1 MSGAGAKRR
10 LTTILAAD
18 VVGYTRLMATD
29 EEGTLASLQS
39 VRRELI
45 EPKTGEYHGRIV
57 KLMGD
62 GILMEFASV
71 VDAVKFGADIQHAIF
86 HRNTGVPEDRRIIFR
101 IGINIGDI
109 IVDGDD
115 IYGDGVNVAAR
126 LETLSEAGGIYIS
139 QSVHTQVKGKV
150 DLEFEDLGE
159 RSIKNIPE
167 PVSVYRVLL
176 GGGMTDSAVHG
187 EGEAPEAVMPEKAPI
202 AVLPFANL
210 SGDPEQ
216 EYFAD
221 GITEDIITALAH
233 WRSFPV
239 IARNSVFTYKNK
251 PVDIKQAGRELGA
264 RYLLEGSVRKSG
276 RRVRITAQLID
287 GVSGHHIWAER
298 YDRELTDIFELQDEI
313 TRRIAAIVAP
323 EVARA
328 EFKRSTGKRPE
339 DFNAWDK
346 YMRGIAFMHEA
357 TCEGNA
363 EARGM
368 FESAIALQSD
378 YADAHSGLAWSYNID
393 ILLQCAEDRMATAAL
408 AMEAA
413 REAIKCDNASSDAH
427 HQLSTAFQWL
437 NQQDEALAQAKIAV
451 ELNPNDAFGLH
462 ALGNKSDL
470 AGDPEGIARME
481 EAQKLNPMDAQ
492 LHTHLTFLARAYV
505 NIGAFGDA
513 VDRAGKAI
521 QRRPDYAAA
530 HYILAIALVLQGRNE
545 EAQATLMRCDELH
558 PGFVASRWDWQPY
571 MDPASNERL
580 REGTQL
586 VQAMTDKQ

>member
-1 MSGAGAKRR
+1 MERR
-10 LTTILAAD
+10 LAAILVAD
-18 VVGYTRLMATD
+18 VVGYSRLIRTD
-29 EEGTLASLQS
+29 EEGTLARLKAL
-39 VRRELI
+39 RAELI
-45 EPKTGEYHGRIV
+45 DPKIARHRGRIV

-62 GILMEFASV
+62 GMLAEFGSV
-71 VDAVKFGADIQHAIF
+71 VDAVQMATEVQQAVAK
-86 HRNTGVPEDRRIIFR
+86 RNEDQPEGERIEFRVGVNLGDVII
-101 IGINIGDI
+101 
-109 IVDGDD
+109 DGDD
-115 IYGDGVNVAAR
+115 IHGDGVNVAAR
-126 LETLSEAGGIYIS
+126 LEGLSDPGGICIS
-139 QSVHTQVKGKV
+139 GAVYDQVRDRL
-150 DLEFEDLGE
+150 DLPFEDMGE
-159 RSIKNIPE
+159 QEVKNIDR
-167 PVSVYRVLL
+167 PVRVWRWLL
-176 GGGMTDSAVHG
+176 DRGVIAGDA
-187 EGEAPEAVMPEKAPI
+187 APANKPLPFPYKPPI
-202 AVLPFANL
+202 AVLPFHNM

-216 EYFAD
+216 EYFSD
-221 GITEDIITALAH
+221 GITEDIITALTH

-239 IARNSVFTYKNK
+239 IARNSTFAYKDK

-264 RYLLEGSVRKSG
+264 RYLLEGSVRKGG

-298 YDRELTDIFELQDEI
+298 YDRELDDIFELQDEI
-313 TRRIAAIVAP
+313 ARRIAATVAP
-323 EVARA
+323 ELARA
-328 EFKRSTGKRPE
+328 EIKRSTAKRPE

-346 YMRGIAFMHEA
+346 YMRGTAFMHEA

-363 EARGM
+363 EARAM

-393 ILLQCAEDRMATAAL
+393 ILLQCTDDRMATARL

-437 NQQDEALAQAKIAV
+437 NRQDEALAEVKIAV
-451 ELNPNDAFGLH
+451 ELNPNDAVGLH

-530 HYILAIALVLQGRNE
+530 HYSLAIALVLQGRNE
-545 EAQATLMRCDELH
+545 EAQAALMRCDELH
-558 PGFVASRWDWQPY
+558 PGFIASRRDWQPY
-571 MDPASNERL
+571 MDPASNKRL
-580 REGTQL
+580 REGIRLMQTG
-586 VQAMTDKQ
+586 TEKE